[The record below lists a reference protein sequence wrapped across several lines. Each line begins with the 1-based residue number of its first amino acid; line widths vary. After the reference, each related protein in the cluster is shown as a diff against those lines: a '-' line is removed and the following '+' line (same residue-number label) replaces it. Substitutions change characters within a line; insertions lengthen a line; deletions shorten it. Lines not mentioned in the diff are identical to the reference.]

1 MFLRPLVHLHGSIVM
16 QYSVI
21 LFIIM
26 YVCRTEYYMFKS
38 FPLQFY
44 SYSKYQLYDD
54 KLDLNSKMIF
64 FQILTKNWT
73 MVSFFESNQDK
84 IRPLC
89 AMQQHSWCW
98 YAAVVLNEVFVS
110 WSKAIQTFSSHFSL
124 VRNLYHRELIFGRV
138 IYVQFYLHFKMCVVE
153 RKVVLQG
160 SKIMFGV
167 RKWFLKSMLQ
177 TCFDLFTKKFHANCK
192 NMKKVLHL
200 AKSTISTKLGTL
212 YFIASYSAFCRKREN
227 ILSFY
232 EKCGVVVSECIF

>member
-1 MFLRPLVHLHGSIVM
+1 MHYAATFMMLILCCSTEWSFHVM
-16 QYSVI
+16 IQG
-21 LFIIM
+21 
-26 YVCRTEYYMFKS
+26 
-38 FPLQFY
+38 
-44 SYSKYQLYDD
+44 
-54 KLDLNSKMIF
+54 NSKFLLLISH
-64 FQILTKNWT
+64 L
-73 MVSFFESNQDK
+73 
-84 IRPLC
+84 
-89 AMQQHSWCW
+89 
-98 YAAVVLNEVFVS
+98 VL
-110 WSKAIQTFSSHFSL
+110 W
-124 VRNLYHRELIFGRV
+124 ELILRKIILASFQTKSKV
-138 IYVQFYLHFKMCVVE
+138 CTVVE

>member
-26 YVCRTEYYMFKS
+26 YVCRTEYYMFKN

-44 SYSKYQLYDD
+44 SYSKYQLYDE

-138 IYVQFYLHFKMCVVE
+138 IYVQFYLHFKISNVCSGKKSCVARQQTNVWCE
-153 RKVVLQG
+153 KMVSEVNASNVLWPLHQEVPCKYCKDEE
-160 SKIMFGV
+160 SAAPCQIHHFHKIRYF
-167 RKWFLKSMLQ
+167 
-177 TCFDLFTKKFHANCK
+177 
-192 NMKKVLHL
+192 VLH
-200 AKSTISTKLGTL
+200 
-212 YFIASYSAFCRKREN
+212 C
-227 ILSFY
+227 
-232 EKCGVVVSECIF
+232 